1 MTRAARRATVALC
14 TTTSLLACGA
24 ASTAASG
31 EPAHPPAA
39 SGAPTSTD
47 STLAQID
54 RVVREQFY
62 APDLLA
68 ERRWSEHVEAAR
80 RELAAKPQDRA
91 GVLGRLV
98 ASLQTSHTEYIPQ
111 ASPRYA
117 QMLSVFEPILK
128 DPSPRCP
135 DVGRLPPMPFQSED
149 VDVWWKDIDGRWFV
163 GGVFDGGVAEHAGLL
178 LGDEVVLADG
188 DPFSPVASFAGKAG
202 KPVAL
207 SVRRSAG
214 GPLTPLTVTPRRTA
228 PQDAF
233 REALKASARVVER
246 GGARIGYVH
255 VWSWAGDAMQDEL
268 EDAIDQLNQKGVTH
282 FIVDLRDGFGGAPP
296 SYIRIFDRNV
306 PVYDSQMRDGKRYRR
321 DATIRVP
328 AVLLVNGGSRSGKEG
343 IAHAVKEHHLATL
356 VGERTAGSVLPG
368 ALFCLEDGAILY
380 LAVGSLTVNGE
391 KLEGRGVTP
400 DRRVPFDVR
409 YAGGRD
415 PQLEAAIDTLS
426 RGLATEH

>member
-68 ERRWSEHVEAAR
+68 ERRWSEHVKAAR

-91 GVLGRLV
+91 ASRGASSRRSRRRTPSTSRRRALATRRCSRSWGRPSESPPR
-98 ASLQTSHTEYIPQ
+98 AARTS
-111 ASPRYA
+111 AA
-117 QMLSVFEPILK
+117 
-128 DPSPRCP
+128 CP
-135 DVGRLPPMPFQSED
+135 HALPERGRGRVVE
-149 VDVWWKDIDGRWFV
+149 DIDGRWYRR
-163 GGVFDGGVAEHAGLL
+163 GVLDGGVAEHAGLL

-228 PQDAF
+228 PGRVPRSAQGKRSRRRARRRTHRLRACLVLGRRRDAGRSSRTRSTSSIRRGSPTSSSTCATASAARPLRTSGSRPQRAGVRLADAR
-233 REALKASARVVER
+233 REALSARR
-246 GGARIGYVH
+246 DDPRPCGAARQRRQSQRQGGDRARR
-255 VWSWAGDAMQDEL
+255 E
-268 EDAIDQLNQKGVTH
+268 
-282 FIVDLRDGFGGAPP
+282 GASP
-296 SYIRIFDRNV
+296 
-306 PVYDSQMRDGKRYRR
+306 R
-321 DATIRVP
+321 DARRR
-328 AVLLVNGGSRSGKEG
+328 AHRRERS
-343 IAHAVKEHHLATL
+343 
-356 VGERTAGSVLPG
+356 PG

-380 LAVGSLTVNGE
+380 LAVGSLTVRRQ